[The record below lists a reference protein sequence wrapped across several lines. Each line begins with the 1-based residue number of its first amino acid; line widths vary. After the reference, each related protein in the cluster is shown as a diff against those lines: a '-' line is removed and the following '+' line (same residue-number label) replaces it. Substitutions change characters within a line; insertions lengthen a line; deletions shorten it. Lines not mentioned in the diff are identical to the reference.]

1 MKRKIYE
8 DILKWKNNSAGRTA
22 LLIDGA
28 RPVGKSYV
36 AKQFAI
42 AEYKSYILI
51 DFSKAPKK
59 VIKLFFGCTDDTDA
73 FFKSLS
79 DFYKTKLFERE
90 TLIILDKVQLCPCA
104 RSAINHLVADGRY
117 DYIETGT
124 LIPDKKSGKDILP
137 VEEYLKMYP
146 MDFEEFLW
154 AMGEDD
160 LMPVIRTSYEKK
172 QPLRRELHQRAMDY
186 FRRYMIVGGML
197 QAVGKYAE
205 TFNFDSV
212 DRIKRE
218 ILELYRSD
226 IAKCAGRNRIRT
238 EQVFENI
245 PSQLQK
251 NNKKFKLSLL
261 KEKARLRDY
270 EDAFL
275 RLSDAMIACICCNST
290 VSDAGLSLNGDRQT
304 FKCYMGDTGLLISH
318 AFDENE
324 IKRREIYKRL
334 MSEKPDVGKG
344 MIVENI
350 VAQMLISG
358 GHELCYYFNGADSDA
373 AERMNIDFLIA
384 DKKISGCNNISP
396 IEVKSGRNYTLTSLL
411 KFREK
416 FAEQTGTPYVLH
428 SDNLKEENGI
438 VYLPLYMTPLL

>member
-28 RPVGKSYV
+28 RLVGKSYV

-59 VIKLFFGCTDDTDA
+59 VIKLFFSCTDDTDA

-160 LMPVIRTSYEKK
+160 LMPVIRTCYEKSS
-172 QPLRRELHQRAMDY
+172 RWVGSFIREQW
-186 FRRYMIVGGML
+186 
-197 QAVGKYAE
+197 
-205 TFNFDSV
+205 T
-212 DRIKRE
+212 
-218 ILELYRSD
+218 
-226 IAKCAGRNRIRT
+226 
-238 EQVFENI
+238 
-245 PSQLQK
+245 
-251 NNKKFKLSLL
+251 
-261 KEKARLRDY
+261 
-270 EDAFL
+270 
-275 RLSDAMIACICCNST
+275 
-290 VSDAGLSLNGDRQT
+290 
-304 FKCYMGDTGLLISH
+304 
-318 AFDENE
+318 
-324 IKRREIYKRL
+324 
-334 MSEKPDVGKG
+334 
-344 MIVENI
+344 
-350 VAQMLISG
+350 ISG
-358 GHELCYYFNGADSDA
+358 GIRSSAVCRRLSENMLRHSISTALTGLNG
-373 AERMNIDFLIA
+373 RFLSCIGR
-384 DKKISGCNNISP
+384 ISQNVP
-396 IEVKSGRNYTLTSLL
+396 
-411 KFREK
+411 
-416 FAEQTGTPYVLH
+416 
-428 SDNLKEENGI
+428 EE
-438 VYLPLYMTPLL
+438 TK